1 MKLTNCIKHL
11 LVDCGISESE
21 LARRLGVSPS
31 SLNKKMHTDNFTM
44 QELEDIA
51 VTLGVS
57 FEARFVMPNSILIT
71 Y

>member
-31 SLNKKMHTDNFTM
+31 TLNKKMHTDNFTM
-44 QELEDIA
+44 QELEEIA
-51 VTLGVS
+51 GTLGVS